1 MDSGLSWA
9 DQWDYNNPDPP
20 PPSASENDKKK
31 EKDGYKGS
39 KLGKSILKFKWIK
52 DIRKKSQKQ

>member
-9 DQWDYNNPDPP
+9 DQWDYDNPDPP

-31 EKDGYKGS
+31 GKDGSKGS
-39 KLGKSILKFKWIK
+39 KFGKSILNFKWMK
-52 DIRKKSQKQ
+52 DIRKKSQK